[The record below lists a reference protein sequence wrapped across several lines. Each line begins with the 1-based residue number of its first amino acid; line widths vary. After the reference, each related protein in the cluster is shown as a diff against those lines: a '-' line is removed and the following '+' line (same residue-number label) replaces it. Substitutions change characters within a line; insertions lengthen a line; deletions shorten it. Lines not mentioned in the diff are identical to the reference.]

1 MLYEINT
8 LPWEFSETKY
18 HKMVSLALWNGGI
31 GSSSTIFVFTFG
43 SLLLVI
49 LAAGLFVTSYRFLF
63 SQTLAKNDDSTSSTP
78 LDEEPLIGARKQPGG
93 KYGASD

>member
-18 HKMVSLALWNGGI
+18 HKMVSLALWNGEI
-31 GSSSTIFVFTFG
+31 EPSSTILAFTIG

-63 SQTLAKNDDSTSSTP
+63 SQTLVKDVDPASSTP
-78 LDEEPLIGARKQPGG
+78 LDKEPLIGAGKHSGG
-93 KYGASD
+93 KYGASN